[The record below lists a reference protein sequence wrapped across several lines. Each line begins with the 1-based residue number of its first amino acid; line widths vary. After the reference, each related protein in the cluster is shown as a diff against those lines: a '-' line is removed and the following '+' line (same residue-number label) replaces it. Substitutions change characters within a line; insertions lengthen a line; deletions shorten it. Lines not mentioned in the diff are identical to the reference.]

1 MATVRLIEASDSNI
15 GYGYLTVYNLDSQR
29 EIEKEVLKIRE
40 MLQKEYSDK
49 DGVPF
54 WDLEDFKNSLP
65 KKWNW
70 EINDEYEIGI

>member
-1 MATVRLIEASDSNI
+1 MATVRLVEVSDSNI

-54 WDLEDFKNSLP
+54 WDLEDFKNYLP
-65 KKWNW
+65 KNTRQ
-70 EINDEYEIGI
+70 IGNNLL